1 MLKRRA
7 VRSYGDKYSSVNS
20 NSLQR
25 VCSNDRLSKQ
35 IKPKRL
41 YITHPGRLSGQILS
55 PLHSCLINC
64 LCRVYVLMW
73 GRERGRTD
81 MSPRAW
87 AETNKARQPQGE
99 AVKLVFLYFH
109 VSAVVCCHI
118 RKLCSVFRCALLVNL
133 LMVGVCVLNLSLSAL
148 WSPCP
153 NRFGWS
159 LLVGCVQYLCR
170 AGYMCTWVFVCR
182 ADAPKA

>member
-1 MLKRRA
+1 
-7 VRSYGDKYSSVNS
+7 
-20 NSLQR
+20 
-25 VCSNDRLSKQ
+25 
-35 IKPKRL
+35 
-41 YITHPGRLSGQILS
+41 
-55 PLHSCLINC
+55 
-64 LCRVYVLMW
+64 MW

-87 AETNKARQPQGE
+87 AETNTARQPQGE

-109 VSAVVCCHI
+109 VSAVMCCHI
-118 RKLCSVFRCALLVNL
+118 RKLCSFFRCALLVSL
-133 LMVGVCVLNLSLSAL
+133 PMVGVCVCVCVLNLSLSAL

-170 AGYMCTWVFVCR
+170 AGYMCTRVFVCR
-182 ADAPKA
+182 ADAPKAQPLLSIHTHTHSIKEDYLALYLFICFLNCPHPTPKAPPPPSHFS